1 MQKTTQTNFR
11 DLLKLKSL
19 EAKLSF
25 EKKYPEAHKYF
36 LEKGLELGKIRQH
49 SAKLIS
55 AGALTGTLL
64 LSPPTGIGQLPTP
77 SEIVRDISELGT
89 KENQKIPQQ

>member
-1 MQKTTQTNFR
+1 MQKTAQTNFR
-11 DLLKLKSL
+11 DLLKLKAL
-19 EAKLSF
+19 KLNLAL
-25 EKKYPEAHKYF
+25 KKYPEAHKYF

-64 LSPPTGIGQLPTP
+64 TFSTNRGWTVTYTI
-77 SEIVRDISELGT
+77 
-89 KENQKIPQQ
+89 